1 MQLKC
6 TTQGSRP
13 PAVITWKKGGSNFK
27 NPEEEVVTGGN
38 ATVSTFSFIPFPED
52 HGHFVTCRAENPVIP
67 GSVIEDVWKLEIHCK
82 LYLFGANF

>member
-82 LYLFGANF
+82 LY